1 MTNKGFYWTLTKDR
15 KLKNITYT
23 LIDVLLFF
31 MLTLLALLMR
41 YVLRNV
47 VAGDNKMFFEPWVA
61 TLREAGGGI
70 KGLAAEFEYVDYTT
84 PYLFILSCI
93 SICPFLNTLLLM
105 KIVSIFF
112 DFVAAF
118 AAMAIRKL
126 GKSSASA
133 SP

>member
-47 VAGDNKMFFEPWVA
+47 VVGCYPEGSRWRD
-61 TLREAGGGI
+61 
-70 KGLAAEFEYVDYTT
+70 
-84 PYLFILSCI
+84 
-93 SICPFLNTLLLM
+93 
-105 KIVSIFF
+105 
-112 DFVAAF
+112 
-118 AAMAIRKL
+118 
-126 GKSSASA
+126 
-133 SP
+133 